1 MQLNPTEIRLRLR
14 QNGYDPLPVINK
26 APVLKAWET
35 KLGLTEDEIA
45 FWATSFPEALSTGVL
60 TKFLP
65 TIDVDV
71 LDPAAAE
78 AAEEII
84 REEHEESGDIIVRFG
99 QAPKRCVFFRTS
111 APFSKIT
118 RNLVAPN
125 GKPEQIEILC
135 DGQQVVVDGIH
146 PGTRKPYACHKVPLG
161 EIPHDDLPYID
172 EERAKE
178 LIDKIAERLIAEF
191 GYRRGQEHP
200 KARRRDGQGSGGAT
214 DWSGYLGNLH
224 DHDTL
229 VAFAMA
235 LVRSGMADGAA
246 VNFLR
251 SQVANL
257 EGIDPGQRQRRL
269 KEIPGMVA
277 SARAKLDAEV
287 KPPDPPPS
295 PPTKLDAL
303 VKVFEKWLL
312 LDDPGPIYV
321 MLGAIVANYLPGP
334 PVWLGLIAPPSSAK
348 TEILNAT
355 LRLPKVELM
364 TTASPAALLSGT
376 PAPQFAKGAKGGLLR
391 KIGPFGILVL
401 KDFTSVLGLHRDNLS
416 EMLDAFREIY
426 DCRWVRHLGSDGG
439 KTLEWEGK
447 IGLIFAC
454 TEAYDSQ
461 YAVIGALGD
470 RFLLY
475 RLPEGQDD
483 AFERAMQH
491 TGDRFKAMQD
501 ELANAVTSLFAGLGD
516 PLPTPRPLTDD
527 ESLRIK
533 KSVILACRLRAG
545 VHRDRYNREL
555 EAVFGAEG
563 PGRLGLALERL
574 LAGLDVIGVERETA
588 LKIVE
593 KVALDSVPPIRRKA
607 YEALVGSP
615 KKTREVATALDLPT
629 TTVRRALEDIAAHGL
644 ATRQRAKTDEGKDG
658 RDDIWTRIEITVT
671 AAPKREPETEKEEA

>member
-1 MQLNPTEIRLRLR
+1 MR
-14 QNGYDPLPVINK
+14 
-26 APVLKAWET
+26 
-35 KLGLTEDEIA
+35 
-45 FWATSFPEALSTGVL
+45 
-60 TKFLP
+60 
-65 TIDVDV
+65 
-71 LDPAAAE
+71 
-78 AAEEII
+78 
-84 REEHEESGDIIVRFG
+84 
-99 QAPKRCVFFRTS
+99 FFRTS

-125 GKPEQIEILC
+125 GKPERIEILC

-214 DWSGYLGNLH
+214 DWSSYLGNLH

-321 MLGAIVANYLPGP
+321 MLGAIVANY
-334 PVWLGLIAPPSSAK
+334 
-348 TEILNAT
+348 
-355 LRLPKVELM
+355 
-364 TTASPAALLSGT
+364 
-376 PAPQFAKGAKGGLLR
+376 
-391 KIGPFGILVL
+391 
-401 KDFTSVLGLHRDNLS
+401 
-416 EMLDAFREIY
+416 
-426 DCRWVRHLGSDGG
+426 CR
-439 KTLEWEGK
+439 T
-447 IGLIFAC
+447 
-454 TEAYDSQ
+454 
-461 YAVIGALGD
+461 
-470 RFLLY
+470 
-475 RLPEGQDD
+475 
-483 AFERAMQH
+483 
-491 TGDRFKAMQD
+491 
-501 ELANAVTSLFAGLGD
+501 AGLAGPD
-516 PLPTPRPLTDD
+516 RP
-527 ESLRIK
+527 
-533 KSVILACRLRAG
+533 
-545 VHRDRYNREL
+545 
-555 EAVFGAEG
+555 
-563 PGRLGLALERL
+563 
-574 LAGLDVIGVERETA
+574 
-588 LKIVE
+588 
-593 KVALDSVPPIRRKA
+593 
-607 YEALVGSP
+607 ALVGQDRNPQRDAPSAQGR
-615 KKTREVATALDLPT
+615 TGAHGFA
-629 TTVRRALEDIAAHGL
+629 RRAAFGN
-644 ATRQRAKTDEGKDG
+644 TRNAVGQGCQG
-658 RDDIWTRIEITVT
+658 RDYCARS
-671 AAPKREPETEKEEA
+671 APSESSC

>member
-1 MQLNPTEIRLRLR
+1 MQLNPTEVRLRLR

-111 APFSKIT
+111 APFPKIT

-125 GKPEQIEILC
+125 GKPERIEILC

-161 EIPHDDLPYID
+161 EIPHDDLLYID

-191 GYRRGQEHP
+191 GYRRGQERP

-229 VAFAMA
+229 AAFAMA
-235 LVRSGMADGAA
+235 LVRSGMPDGAA

-251 SQVANL
+251 GLVTDL
-257 EGIDPGQRQRRL
+257 KDIDPGQRQRRL
-269 KEIPGMVA
+269 KEIRGMVA
-277 SARAKLDAEV
+277 SAR
-287 KPPDPPPS
+287 
-295 PPTKLDAL
+295 TKLDDELKPQPTPSPSPSPAATPTRL
-303 VKVFEKWLL
+303 DAVVEVFEKWLL

-321 MLGAIVANYLPGP
+321 TLGAIVANHLQGP

-364 TTASPAALLSGT
+364 TTVSPAALLSGT
-376 PAPQFAKGAKGGLLR
+376 PKGQFAKGAKGGLLR

-401 KDFTSVLGLHRDNLS
+401 KDFTSVLGMHRES
-416 EMLDAFREIY
+416 RAEMLDAFREIY
-426 DCRWVRHLGSDGG
+426 DSRWVRHLGSAGG
-439 KTLEWEGK
+439 MTLEWEGK
-447 IGLIFAC
+447 VGVIFGC
-454 TEAYDSQ
+454 TEAYDSH
-461 YAVIGALGD
+461 YSVIGVLGD
-470 RFLLY
+470 EFLLY
-475 RLPEGQDD
+475 RLPATEDD
-483 AFERAMQH
+483 AFEIAMLH
-491 TGDRFKAMQD
+491 TGASFRLMQD
-501 ELANAVTSLFAGLGD
+501 QLAEAVSGLFAGLGD
-516 PLPTPRPLTDD
+516 PLPEPKPLSDE

-545 VHRDRYNREL
+545 VARDSYSREL
-555 EAVFGAEG
+555 EAVYGAEG

-574 LAGLDVIGVERETA
+574 LAGLDIIGVEREVA
-588 LKIVE
+588 LKIIE
-593 KVALDSVPPIRRKA
+593 KVAQDSVPPIRRKA
-607 YEALVGSP
+607 YEALTSVP
-615 KKTREVATALDLPT
+615 QKTRDIATTLDLPT
-629 TTVRRALEDIAAHGL
+629 STARRALEDIAAHGL
-644 ATRQRAKTDEGKDG
+644 ATRKRAQTEEGKDG
-658 RDDIWTRIEITVT
+658 RDDTWIRVELTVT
-671 AAPKREPETEKEEA
+671 AAKERST